1 MKIVTTT
8 ISETVKTAGNAKG
21 TRKEVGKISFL
32 VPTLEEV
39 KDHLNSESALLMAKD
54 AEGKEIDSFDSD
66 FSQFIADSI
75 ETACKSKLVSK
86 LEPKSVTFKSGHSAW
101 TTIEELLEQGQRGQ
115 HFAIASQFKIAI
127 GTFIAGLKKS
137 DGFKAA
143 VLSFCTNVQALAETT
158 PANKSVVQKVLDGF
172 LETLEEEDV
181 SKFDKLLTSI
191 GQAIEYTGSS
201 LED

>member
-1 MKIVTTT
+1 MKTVTTT
-8 ISETVKTAGNAKG
+8 ISETIKTAGNAKG

-32 VPTLEEV
+32 VPTLQEV
-39 KDHLNSESALLMAKD
+39 KDHLNTENALVLDKD
-54 AEGKEIDSFDSD
+54 ADGKELDNFASD

-75 ETACKSKLVSK
+75 EAACKSKLVSK

-115 HFAIASQFKIAI
+115 HFAIASAFKTAI
-127 GTFIAGLKKS
+127 GSFIAGLKKS

-143 VLSFCTNVQALAETT
+143 VLSFCTNTQALAETT
-158 PANKSVVQKVLDGF
+158 PANKAVVQKVLDGF
-172 LETLEEEDV
+172 LETLEEDDV
-181 SKFDKLLTSI
+181 AKYDKLLTSI

>member
-39 KDHLNSESALLMAKD
+39 KNHLNSENALVLTKD
-54 AEGKEIDSFDSD
+54 ADGKNVDSYDSD

-101 TTIEELLEQGQRGQ
+101 TTIE
-115 HFAIASQFKIAI
+115 
-127 GTFIAGLKKS
+127 
-137 DGFKAA
+137 
-143 VLSFCTNVQALAETT
+143 
-158 PANKSVVQKVLDGF
+158 
-172 LETLEEEDV
+172 
-181 SKFDKLLTSI
+181 
-191 GQAIEYTGSS
+191 
-201 LED
+201 

>member
-1 MKIVTTT
+1 MKTITTT
-8 ISETVKTAGNAKG
+8 ISERVKVNGSDKSIN
-21 TRKEVGKISFL
+21 KEVGKISFL
-32 VPTLEEV
+32 VPTLEEI
-39 KDHLNSESALLMAKD
+39 KNHLNSENALTFDKNA
-54 AEGKEIDSFDSD
+54 GSFTSD

-86 LEPKSVTFKSGHSAW
+86 LEPKSITFKNGHSAW
-101 TTIEELLEQGQRGQ
+101 NTIEELLEQGQRGQ
-115 HFAIASQFKIAI
+115 HFAIASQFKTAI

-158 PANKSVVQKVLDGF
+158 PANKQVVQKVLDGF

>member
-1 MKIVTTT
+1 MKTVTTT
-8 ISETVKTAGNAKG
+8 ISETIKTAGNAKG

-32 VPTLEEV
+32 IPTLEEV
-39 KDHLNSESALLMAKD
+39 KDHLNTENALVLAD
-54 AEGKEIDSFDSD
+54 GKELDSFASD

-75 ETACKSKLVSK
+75 EAACKSKLVSK
-86 LEPKSVTFKSGHSAW
+86 LEPKSVNFKSGHSAW
-101 TTIEELLEQGQRGQ
+101 NTIEELLEQGQRGQ
-115 HFAIASQFKIAI
+115 HFAIASAFKTAI
-127 GTFIAGLKKS
+127 GSFIAGLKKS

-143 VLSFCTNVQALAETT
+143 VLSFCTNTQALAETT
-158 PANKSVVQKVLDGF
+158 PANKQVVQKVLDGF

-181 SKFDKLLTSI
+181 AKYDKLLTAI

>member
-1 MKIVTTT
+1 MKTVTTT
-8 ISETVKTAGNAKG
+8 ISETIKTAGNAKG

-32 VPTLEEV
+32 VPTLQEV
-39 KDHLNSESALLMAKD
+39 KDHLNTENALVLDKD
-54 AEGKEIDSFDSD
+54 ADGKELGFASD

-75 ETACKSKLVSK
+75 EAACKSKLVSK

-101 TTIEELLEQGQRGQ
+101 STIEELLEQGQRGQ
-115 HFAIASQFKIAI
+115 HFAIASAFKTAI
-127 GTFIAGLKKS
+127 GGFIAGLKKS

-143 VLSFCTNVQALAETT
+143 VLSFCTNTQALAETT
-158 PANKSVVQKVLDGF
+158 PANKQVVQKVLDGF

-181 SKFDKLLTSI
+181 SKYDKLLTSI